1 MSKKNSSAKR
11 SWLGRL
17 FFGGSKGLAD
27 DIEAKR
33 AAKNDVEEIVSPVK
47 QIVRGFMERKLAVGA
62 LCVVIAMFLLVFIGP
77 LFMTNYTDTYTEVTQ
92 ANLPPTMSMLS
103 VPSELKNDIKML
115 DSYGSFSVG
124 LSNAGKVYV
133 WGATGLGTTGI
144 DIADIPEEV
153 QNEKIAW
160 VAAGIDHIVA
170 VGENGKVYAWGAN
183 KLGQY
188 GYFDPAVNPNIAPE
202 PDELLNGTID
212 ASNIKKITCGYQATA
227 ILMNDGTLYMWGN
240 KNTYQNFDTVA
251 TLDGKLT
258 DIDFTLNYVV
268 AVTDGNS
275 VYTGKRGLYDQ
286 MRDNMGSATVPLRE
300 FLNGRKITSIY
311 ATSKTVC
318 ALLDDGTVGFVGDF
332 DTSSKA
338 MPKLHEGEEIVKIVS
353 GTYHYTALTSEGRV
367 FSWGSNTLGQCK
379 VPDDAQGASDIF
391 GGAFQSYAVDSNHE
405 LMGKWGLK
413 GYLFGTDN
421 YGANVALRIIQG
433 GKMTMTIGAIAV
445 IISTIIGIIIGCISG
460 YFGGKVDMFLMRFTD
475 IFLALPSM
483 LLMVVLNTILRPGLF
498 TLIAVLSLFS
508 WAQVARITRAETMS
522 VKERDYVTA
531 ARNLGAGSFRIAVE
545 HIVPNIMG
553 PVIVAASLG
562 IANAILM
569 ESSLSFLGLGVQIP
583 RASWGSMLQSAQ
595 GHILD
600 APRLAVFPGVLILCT
615 VLSFNLL
622 GDVLRTALEP
632 KIVK

>member
-77 LFMTNYTDTYTEVTQ
+77 LFMTTYTDTYTEVTQ

-103 VPSELKNDIKML
+103 VPSELKNDIKMI

-144 DIADIPEEV
+144 DVADIPEEV

-379 VPDDAQGASDIF
+379 VPDDAQGASSVRSPLSSPRSS
-391 GGAFQSYAVDSNHE
+391 ASSSAVSPA
-405 LMGKWGLK
+405 
-413 GYLFGTDN
+413 T
-421 YGANVALRIIQG
+421 
-433 GKMTMTIGAIAV
+433 
-445 IISTIIGIIIGCISG
+445 S
-460 YFGGKVDMFLMRFTD
+460 
-475 IFLALPSM
+475 
-483 LLMVVLNTILRPGLF
+483 
-498 TLIAVLSLFS
+498 
-508 WAQVARITRAETMS
+508 
-522 VKERDYVTA
+522 A
-531 ARNLGAGSFRIAVE
+531 ARSIC
-545 HIVPNIMG
+545 
-553 PVIVAASLG
+553 S
-562 IANAILM
+562 
-569 ESSLSFLGLGVQIP
+569 
-583 RASWGSMLQSAQ
+583 
-595 GHILD
+595 
-600 APRLAVFPGVLILCT
+600 
-615 VLSFNLL
+615 
-622 GDVLRTALEP
+622 
-632 KIVK
+632 

>member
-77 LFMTNYTDTYTEVTQ
+77 LFMTTYTDTYTEVTQ

-103 VPSELKNDIKML
+103 VPSELKNDIKMI

-144 DIADIPEEV
+144 DVADIPEEV

-318 ALLDDGTVGFVGDF
+318 ALLDDGTVVDIKDNTKTYRVAVNEYCATLPGSVFENKTPVQNVNEAPIDNISAIEALRAIGKANNGKLPLDLTERCVKVELVEEDPCEQYTDLDANAWYAESVHFALVNGLFVGFGDGTF
-332 DTSSKA
+332 RPEAALSRAMVATVLYRQAGSPAVTGTSTFPDLKDDWYA
-338 MPKLHEGEEIVKIVS
+338 DAVAWAQE
-353 GTYHYTALTSEGRV
+353 A
-367 FSWGSNTLGQCK
+367 K
-379 VPDDAQGASDIF
+379 VVIGDDKGLFRPDDDVTREEMVTMLYRFAASQNMDTTTTGDLSNF
-391 GGAFQSYAVDSNHE
+391 TDASSVQSYATE
-405 LMGKWGLK
+405 P
-413 GYLFGTDN
+413 
-421 YGANVALRIIQG
+421 
-433 GKMTMTIGAIAV
+433 MTWAV
-445 IISTIIGIIIGCISG
+445 GNGIILGMG
-460 YFGGKVDMFLMRFTD
+460 NNE
-475 IFLALPSM
+475 LAPRES
-483 LLMVVLNTILRPGLF
+483 
-498 TLIAVLSLFS
+498 A
-508 WAQVARITRAETMS
+508 TRAQFAAI
-522 VKERDYVTA
+522 TA
-531 ARNLGAGSFRIAVE
+531 
-545 HIVPNIMG
+545 
-553 PVIVAASLG
+553 
-562 IANAILM
+562 
-569 ESSLSFLGLGVQIP
+569 
-583 RASWGSMLQSAQ
+583 
-595 GHILD
+595 
-600 APRLAVFPGVLILCT
+600 RLA
-615 VLSFNLL
+615 
-622 GDVLRTALEP
+622 AL
-632 KIVK
+632 K

>member
-124 LSNAGKVYV
+124 LSNA
-133 WGATGLGTTGI
+133 
-144 DIADIPEEV
+144 
-153 QNEKIAW
+153 
-160 VAAGIDHIVA
+160 
-170 VGENGKVYAWGAN
+170 GKVYAWGAN

-460 YFGGKVDMFLMRFTD
+460 YFGGKVDMFLMRFTEIFGAIPFLPFAMILSALMAQMD
-475 IFLALPSM
+475 ISENEKIFI
-483 LLMVVLNTILRPGLF
+483 LMVILGL
-498 TLIAVLSLFS
+498 LSWTGL
-508 WAQVARITRAETMS
+508 ARLVRGQILLAREQ
-522 VKERDYVTA
+522 EYVTA
-531 ARNLGAGSFRIAVE
+531 AKAMGLRESRIAFR
-545 HIVPNIMG
+545 HILPNIVS
-553 PVIVAASLG
+553 VIFVTLTLDFATCMLTESTLSYLG
-562 IANAILM
+562 FGVTYPRPTWGNMLNGANNSTVIKNFWWRWLFPAI
-569 ESSLSFLGLGVQIP
+569 FLAITCICINIV
-583 RASWGSMLQSAQ
+583 
-595 GHILD
+595 
-600 APRLAVFPGVLILCT
+600 
-615 VLSFNLL
+615 
-622 GDVLRTALEP
+622 GDTLRDVMDP
-632 KIVK
+632 KSDRDK

>member
-77 LFMTNYTDTYTEVTQ
+77 LFMTTYTDTYTEVTQ

-103 VPSELKNDIKML
+103 VPSELKNDIKMI

-144 DIADIPEEV
+144 DVADIPEEV

-318 ALLDDGTVGFVGDF
+318 ALARRRYRRLRRRLRHEQQGHAQAARGRRDRQDRLRHL
-332 DTSSKA
+332 S
-338 MPKLHEGEEIVKIVS
+338 LHRADQRGPCVLLGQQHPRPVQ
-353 GTYHYTALTSEGRV
+353 GPRRRTGRV
-367 FSWGSNTLGQCK
+367 RHLRRRVPELRGRFQPRAHGQ
-379 VPDDAQGASDIF
+379 VGPEG
-391 GGAFQSYAVDSNHE
+391 
-405 LMGKWGLK
+405 
-413 GYLFGTDN
+413 
-421 YGANVALRIIQG
+421 
-433 GKMTMTIGAIAV
+433 
-445 IISTIIGIIIGCISG
+445 
-460 YFGGKVDMFLMRFTD
+460 
-475 IFLALPSM
+475 
-483 LLMVVLNTILRPGLF
+483 
-498 TLIAVLSLFS
+498 LSL
-508 WAQVARITRAETMS
+508 RH
-522 VKERDYVTA
+522 
-531 ARNLGAGSFRIAVE
+531 G
-545 HIVPNIMG
+545 
-553 PVIVAASLG
+553 
-562 IANAILM
+562 
-569 ESSLSFLGLGVQIP
+569 
-583 RASWGSMLQSAQ
+583 
-595 GHILD
+595 
-600 APRLAVFPGVLILCT
+600 
-615 VLSFNLL
+615 
-622 GDVLRTALEP
+622 
-632 KIVK
+632 

>member
-77 LFMTNYTDTYTEVTQ
+77 LFMTTYTDTYTEVTQ

-103 VPSELKNDIKML
+103 VPSELKNDIKMI

-202 PDELLNGTID
+202 PDELHNGTID

-275 VYTGKRGLYDQ
+275 VYTGKTHSGVSVDIVTAVRSQ
-286 MRDNMGSATVPLRE
+286 ASMPRARRSAPCSTTVPSASSATL
-300 FLNGRKITSIY
+300 
-311 ATSKTVC
+311 
-318 ALLDDGTVGFVGDF
+318 
-332 DTSSKA
+332 
-338 MPKLHEGEEIVKIVS
+338 
-353 GTYHYTALTSEGRV
+353 
-367 FSWGSNTLGQCK
+367 
-379 VPDDAQGASDIF
+379 
-391 GGAFQSYAVDSNHE
+391 
-405 LMGKWGLK
+405 
-413 GYLFGTDN
+413 
-421 YGANVALRIIQG
+421 
-433 GKMTMTIGAIAV
+433 
-445 IISTIIGIIIGCISG
+445 
-460 YFGGKVDMFLMRFTD
+460 
-475 IFLALPSM
+475 
-483 LLMVVLNTILRPGLF
+483 
-498 TLIAVLSLFS
+498 
-508 WAQVARITRAETMS
+508 TRA
-522 VKERDYVTA
+522 
-531 ARNLGAGSFRIAVE
+531 ARPCPSCMRAKR
-545 HIVPNIMG
+545 
-553 PVIVAASLG
+553 
-562 IANAILM
+562 
-569 ESSLSFLGLGVQIP
+569 SSRSSPAPITTP
-583 RASWGSMLQSAQ
+583 R
-595 GHILD
+595 
-600 APRLAVFPGVLILCT
+600 
-615 VLSFNLL
+615 
-622 GDVLRTALEP
+622 
-632 KIVK
+632 

>member
-77 LFMTNYTDTYTEVTQ
+77 LFMTTYTDTYTEVTQ

-103 VPSELKNDIKML
+103 IPSELKNDIKMI

-144 DIADIPEEV
+144 DVADIPEEV

-318 ALLDDGTVGFVGDF
+318 ALLDDGTVVDIKDNTKTYRVAVNEYCATLPGSVFENKTPVQNVNEAPIDNISAIEALRAIGKANNGKLPLDLTERCVKVELVEEDPCEQYTDLDANAWYAESVHFALVNGLFVGFGDGTF
-332 DTSSKA
+332 RPEAALSRAMVATVLYRQAGSPAVTGTSTFPDLKDDWYA
-338 MPKLHEGEEIVKIVS
+338 DAVAWAQE
-353 GTYHYTALTSEGRV
+353 A
-367 FSWGSNTLGQCK
+367 K
-379 VPDDAQGASDIF
+379 VVIGDDKGLFRPDDDVTREEMVTMLYRFAASQNMDTTTTGDLSSF
-391 GGAFQSYAVDSNHE
+391 TDASSVQSYATE
-405 LMGKWGLK
+405 P
-413 GYLFGTDN
+413 
-421 YGANVALRIIQG
+421 
-433 GKMTMTIGAIAV
+433 MTWAV
-445 IISTIIGIIIGCISG
+445 GNGIILGMG
-460 YFGGKVDMFLMRFTD
+460 NNE
-475 IFLALPSM
+475 LAPRES
-483 LLMVVLNTILRPGLF
+483 
-498 TLIAVLSLFS
+498 A
-508 WAQVARITRAETMS
+508 TRAQFAAI
-522 VKERDYVTA
+522 TA
-531 ARNLGAGSFRIAVE
+531 
-545 HIVPNIMG
+545 
-553 PVIVAASLG
+553 
-562 IANAILM
+562 
-569 ESSLSFLGLGVQIP
+569 
-583 RASWGSMLQSAQ
+583 
-595 GHILD
+595 
-600 APRLAVFPGVLILCT
+600 RLA
-615 VLSFNLL
+615 
-622 GDVLRTALEP
+622 AL
-632 KIVK
+632 K